1 MVVNLPTTF
10 LYVLQCGD
18 VKRAG
23 LPKKFLQ
30 GSYQFLFEFINKV
43 LVLRTEKRIV
53 TYVADLFL
61 MEKLEV
67 LNEINICDIM
77 LEHMHK
83 VMTWKN
89 AKHGIMEIC

>member
-1 MVVNLPTTF
+1 M
-10 LYVLQCGD
+10 
-18 VKRAG
+18 
-23 LPKKFLQ
+23 
-30 GSYQFLFEFINKV
+30 